1 MCECEVCRR
10 KKNRD
15 PLNRDCEPKKRAPKL
30 KKEDCEPKKEDCEPK
45 KEDCEPKKEDC
56 EPKKEDCEP
65 KKEDCEPKK
74 EDCESK
80 KEDCESLNCYSFS
93 KNTNFLEEAIQTD
106 KIDQISEE
114 YIEIVDSADVQVT
127 TTDTKAALSI
137 QAALQAAIV
146 VVVSISI
153 ADSEKAD
160 KITQELFQK
169 SAIKQINRQKTFI
182 KNSRNVTVTT
192 TDTDIAVNIQI
203 LLQILLAL
211 LVKLNIL

>member
-1 MCECEVCRR
+1 MCDCEVCRR
-10 KKNRD
+10 KKKRD
-15 PLNRDCEPKKRAPKL
+15 PLNRGSEPKKQ
-30 KKEDCEPKKEDCEPK
+30 DS
-45 KEDCEPKKEDC
+45 
-56 EPKKEDCEP
+56 
-65 KKEDCEPKK
+65 
-74 EDCESK
+74 ESVN
-80 KEDCESLNCYSFS
+80 SYSFS
-93 KNTNFLEEAIQTD
+93 KNANFLEEAIQTD
-106 KIDQISEE
+106 EIDQISEE

-127 TTDTKAALSI
+127 TTNTKAALSI

-169 SAIKQINRQKTFI
+169 SSIKQINRQKTFI

>member
-74 EDCESK
+74 EDCESV
-80 KEDCESLNCYSFS
+80 NYYSFS

-203 LLQILLAL
+203 LLQILLA
-211 LVKLNIL
+211 

>member
-15 PLNRDCEPKKRAPKL
+15 PLNREFEPKKRVP
-30 KKEDCEPKKEDCEPK
+30 
-45 KEDCEPKKEDC
+45 
-56 EPKKEDCEP
+56 EP

-74 EDCESK
+74 EDCES
-80 KEDCESLNCYSFS
+80 LNDYSFS
-93 KNTNFLEEAIQTD
+93 KNANFLEEAIQTD
-106 KIDQISEE
+106 EIDQISEE

>member
-15 PLNRDCEPKKRAPKL
+15 PLNREFEPKKRVP
-30 KKEDCEPKKEDCEPK
+30 EPKKEDCEPK

-56 EPKKEDCEP
+56 EP
-65 KKEDCEPKK
+65 
-74 EDCESK
+74 
-80 KEDCESLNCYSFS
+80 LNSYSYS
-93 KNTNFLEEAIQTD
+93 KNANFLEEAIQTD
-106 KIDQISEE
+106 EIDQVSEE

-127 TTDTKAALSI
+127 TTDTKVALSI

-146 VVVSISI
+146 VVVSLSI

-169 SAIKQINRQKTFI
+169 SSIKQINRQKTFI

>member
-1 MCECEVCRR
+1 MCDCEVCRR
-10 KKNRD
+10 KKKRD
-15 PLNRDCEPKKRAPKL
+15 PLNRGSEPKKQ
-30 KKEDCEPKKEDCEPK
+30 DS
-45 KEDCEPKKEDC
+45 
-56 EPKKEDCEP
+56 
-65 KKEDCEPKK
+65 
-74 EDCESK
+74 ESVN
-80 KEDCESLNCYSFS
+80 SYSFS
-93 KNTNFLEEAIQTD
+93 KNANFLEEAIQTD
-106 KIDQISEE
+106 EIDQVSEE

-169 SAIKQINRQKTFI
+169 SSIKQINRQKTFI
-182 KNSRNVTVTT
+182 KNSRNVAVTT

-211 LVKLNIL
+211 LGCV

>member
-15 PLNRDCEPKKRAPKL
+15 PLNREFEPKNRVP
-30 KKEDCEPKKEDCEPK
+30 EPKKEDCEPK
-45 KEDCEPKKEDC
+45 KGDCEP
-56 EPKKEDCEP
+56 
-65 KKEDCEPKK
+65 
-74 EDCESK
+74 
-80 KEDCESLNCYSFS
+80 LNSYSYS
-93 KNTNFLEEAIQTD
+93 KNANFLEEAIQTD
-106 KIDQISEE
+106 EIDQVSEE

-169 SAIKQINRQKTFI
+169 SSIKQINRQKTFI

>member
-1 MCECEVCRR
+1 MCECKVCKR

-15 PLNRDCEPKKRAPKL
+15 PLNREFEPKKRVP
-30 KKEDCEPKKEDCEPK
+30 EPKKEDCEPK
-45 KEDCEPKKEDC
+45 KEDCEP
-56 EPKKEDCEP
+56 
-65 KKEDCEPKK
+65 
-74 EDCESK
+74 
-80 KEDCESLNCYSFS
+80 LNSYSFS
-93 KNTNFLEEAIQTD
+93 KNSNFIEEAIQTD
-106 KIDQISEE
+106 EIDQVSEE

-169 SAIKQINRQKTFI
+169 SSIKQINRQKTFI

>member
-15 PLNRDCEPKKRAPKL
+15 PLNREFEPKKRVP
-30 KKEDCEPKKEDCEPK
+30 EPKKEDCEPK

-65 KKEDCEPKK
+65 KKEDSEP
-74 EDCESK
+74 
-80 KEDCESLNCYSFS
+80 LNSYSFS
-93 KNTNFLEEAIQTD
+93 KNSNFIEEAIQTD
-106 KIDQISEE
+106 EIDQISEE

>member
-15 PLNRDCEPKKRAPKL
+15 PLNREFEPKKRVP
-30 KKEDCEPKKEDCEPK
+30 
-45 KEDCEPKKEDC
+45 EPKKEDC

-80 KEDCESLNCYSFS
+80 KEDCESLNYYSFS

-106 KIDQISEE
+106 EIDQISEE

-169 SAIKQINRQKTFI
+169 SSIKQINRQKTFI

>member
-74 EDCESK
+74 EDCESV
-80 KEDCESLNCYSFS
+80 NYYSFS

>member
-1 MCECEVCRR
+1 MCDCEVCRR
-10 KKNRD
+10 KKKRD
-15 PLNRDCEPKKRAPKL
+15 PLNRGSEPKKQ
-30 KKEDCEPKKEDCEPK
+30 DS
-45 KEDCEPKKEDC
+45 
-56 EPKKEDCEP
+56 
-65 KKEDCEPKK
+65 
-74 EDCESK
+74 ESVN
-80 KEDCESLNCYSFS
+80 SYSFS
-93 KNTNFLEEAIQTD
+93 KNANFLEEAIQTD
-106 KIDQISEE
+106 EIDQVSEE

-169 SAIKQINRQKTFI
+169 SSIKQINRQKTFI
-182 KNSRNVTVTT
+182 RNSRNVTVTT

>member
-1 MCECEVCRR
+1 MCDCEVCRR
-10 KKNRD
+10 KKKRD
-15 PLNRDCEPKKRAPKL
+15 PLNRGSEPKKQ
-30 KKEDCEPKKEDCEPK
+30 DS
-45 KEDCEPKKEDC
+45 
-56 EPKKEDCEP
+56 
-65 KKEDCEPKK
+65 
-74 EDCESK
+74 ESVN
-80 KEDCESLNCYSFS
+80 SYSFS
-93 KNTNFLEEAIQTD
+93 KNANFLEEAIQTD
-106 KIDQISEE
+106 EIDQVSEE

-169 SAIKQINRQKTFI
+169 SSIKQINRQKTFI

-203 LLQILLAL
+203 LLQILLA
-211 LVKLNIL
+211 

>member
-1 MCECEVCRR
+1 MCDCEVCRR

-15 PLNRDCEPKKRAPKL
+15 PLNRDSERKKVDSEPIKK
-30 KKEDCEPKKEDCEPK
+30 DCEPKKQVSEPINQ
-45 KEDCEPKKEDC
+45 DS
-56 EPKKEDCEP
+56 
-65 KKEDCEPKK
+65 
-74 EDCESK
+74 ESVN
-80 KEDCESLNCYSFS
+80 SYSYI
-93 KNTNFLEEAIQTD
+93 KNANFLEEAIQTD
-106 KIDQISEE
+106 EIDQVSEE

-169 SAIKQINRQKTFI
+169 SSIKQINRQKTFI

>member
-15 PLNRDCEPKKRAPKL
+15 PLNREFEPKKRVP
-30 KKEDCEPKKEDCEPK
+30 EPKKEDCEPK

-56 EPKKEDCEP
+56 DP
-65 KKEDCEPKK
+65 
-74 EDCESK
+74 K
-80 KEDCESLNCYSFS
+80 KEDCESLNDYSFS
-93 KNTNFLEEAIQTD
+93 KNANFLEEAIQTD
-106 KIDQISEE
+106 EIDQISEE

>member
-15 PLNRDCEPKKRAPKL
+15 PLNREFEPKKRVH
-30 KKEDCEPKKEDCEPK
+30 
-45 KEDCEPKKEDC
+45 

-74 EDCESK
+74 EDCES
-80 KEDCESLNCYSFS
+80 LNYYSFS

-106 KIDQISEE
+106 KINQISEE

-127 TTDTKAALSI
+127 TTDTKATLSI

>member
-1 MCECEVCRR
+1 MCDCEVCRR
-10 KKNRD
+10 KKKRD
-15 PLNRDCEPKKRAPKL
+15 PLNRGSEPKKQ
-30 KKEDCEPKKEDCEPK
+30 DS
-45 KEDCEPKKEDC
+45 
-56 EPKKEDCEP
+56 
-65 KKEDCEPKK
+65 
-74 EDCESK
+74 ESVN
-80 KEDCESLNCYSFS
+80 SYSFS
-93 KNTNFLEEAIQTD
+93 KNANFLEEAIQTD
-106 KIDQISEE
+106 EIDQVSEE

-160 KITQELFQK
+160 RVAQELFQK
-169 SAIKQINRQKTFI
+169 SSIKQINKQETVIR
-182 KNSRNVTVTT
+182 NSRNVTVTT

>member
-15 PLNRDCEPKKRAPKL
+15 PLNREFEPKKRVPEPKKEDCEL
-30 KKEDCEPKKEDCEPK
+30 KKEDCEPKKEDCE
-45 KEDCEPKKEDC
+45 
-56 EPKKEDCEP
+56 
-65 KKEDCEPKK
+65 
-74 EDCESK
+74 
-80 KEDCESLNCYSFS
+80 SLNDYSFS
-93 KNTNFLEEAIQTD
+93 KNANFLEEAIQTD
-106 KIDQISEE
+106 EIDQISEE

>member
-1 MCECEVCRR
+1 MCDCEVCRR
-10 KKNRD
+10 KKKRD
-15 PLNRDCEPKKRAPKL
+15 PLNRGSEPKKQ
-30 KKEDCEPKKEDCEPK
+30 DS
-45 KEDCEPKKEDC
+45 
-56 EPKKEDCEP
+56 
-65 KKEDCEPKK
+65 
-74 EDCESK
+74 ESVN
-80 KEDCESLNCYSFS
+80 SYSFS
-93 KNTNFLEEAIQTD
+93 KNANFLEEAIQTD
-106 KIDQISEE
+106 EIDQVSEE

-169 SAIKQINRQKTFI
+169 SSIKQINRQKTFI

-211 LVKLNIL
+211 LVKLNI

>member
-15 PLNRDCEPKKRAPKL
+15 PLNREFEPKKRVP
-30 KKEDCEPKKEDCEPK
+30 EPKE
-45 KEDCEPKKEDC
+45 
-56 EPKKEDCEP
+56 
-65 KKEDCEPKK
+65 EDCEPKK
-74 EDCESK
+74 EDCES
-80 KEDCESLNCYSFS
+80 LNYYSFS
-93 KNTNFLEEAIQTD
+93 KNANFLEEAIQTD
-106 KIDQISEE
+106 EIDQISEE

-169 SAIKQINRQKTFI
+169 SSIKQINRQKTFI

>member
-1 MCECEVCRR
+1 MCDCEVCRR
-10 KKNRD
+10 KKKRD
-15 PLNRDCEPKKRAPKL
+15 PLNRGSEPKKQ
-30 KKEDCEPKKEDCEPK
+30 DS
-45 KEDCEPKKEDC
+45 
-56 EPKKEDCEP
+56 
-65 KKEDCEPKK
+65 
-74 EDCESK
+74 ESVN
-80 KEDCESLNCYSFS
+80 SYSFS
-93 KNTNFLEEAIQTD
+93 KNANFLEEAIQTD
-106 KIDQISEE
+106 EIDQVSEE

-169 SAIKQINRQKTFI
+169 SSIKQINRQKTFI
-182 KNSRNVTVTT
+182 KNSRNITVTT

>member
-15 PLNRDCEPKKRAPKL
+15 PLNREFEPKKRVP
-30 KKEDCEPKKEDCEPK
+30 EPKKEDCEPK

-56 EPKKEDCEP
+56 EPKKEDSEP
-65 KKEDCEPKK
+65 
-74 EDCESK
+74 
-80 KEDCESLNCYSFS
+80 LNSYSFS
-93 KNTNFLEEAIQTD
+93 KNSNFIEEAIQTD
-106 KIDQISEE
+106 EIDQISEE

>member
-74 EDCESK
+74 EDCEPK
-80 KEDCESLNCYSFS
+80 KEDCESLNYYSFS

>member
-15 PLNRDCEPKKRAPKL
+15 PLNREFEPKKRVPEPKN
-30 KKEDCEPKKEDCEPK
+30 EDCEPKKEDCEP
-45 KEDCEPKKEDC
+45 
-56 EPKKEDCEP
+56 
-65 KKEDCEPKK
+65 
-74 EDCESK
+74 
-80 KEDCESLNCYSFS
+80 LNSYSFS
-93 KNTNFLEEAIQTD
+93 KNSNFLEEAIQTD
-106 KIDQISEE
+106 EIDQVSEE

-169 SAIKQINRQKTFI
+169 SSIKQINKQETVIR
-182 KNSRNVTVTT
+182 NSRNVTVTT
-192 TDTDIAVNIQI
+192 TDTDIAVNVQI

>member
-1 MCECEVCRR
+1 MCDCEVCRR
-10 KKNRD
+10 KKKRD
-15 PLNRDCEPKKRAPKL
+15 PLNRGSEPKKQ
-30 KKEDCEPKKEDCEPK
+30 DS
-45 KEDCEPKKEDC
+45 
-56 EPKKEDCEP
+56 
-65 KKEDCEPKK
+65 
-74 EDCESK
+74 ESVN
-80 KEDCESLNCYSFS
+80 SYSFS
-93 KNTNFLEEAIQTD
+93 KNANFLEEAIQTD
-106 KIDQISEE
+106 EIDQVSEE
-114 YIEIVDSADVQVT
+114 SIKIVDSADVEVT

-169 SAIKQINRQKTFI
+169 SSIKQINRQKTFI

>member
-1 MCECEVCRR
+1 MCDCEVCRR

-15 PLNRDCEPKKRAPKL
+15 PLNRDSEPKKVDSEPIKKDSEPKKVDSEPI
-30 KKEDCEPKKEDCEPK
+30 KKDCEPKKVDSESINQDCEP
-45 KEDCEPKKEDC
+45 
-56 EPKKEDCEP
+56 
-65 KKEDCEPKK
+65 
-74 EDCESK
+74 
-80 KEDCESLNCYSFS
+80 LNSYSFS
-93 KNTNFLEEAIQTD
+93 KNSNFIEEAIQAD
-106 KIDQISEE
+106 EIDQVSEE

-169 SAIKQINRQKTFI
+169 SSIKQINRQKTLI

>member
-15 PLNRDCEPKKRAPKL
+15 PLNREFEPKKRVP
-30 KKEDCEPKKEDCEPK
+30 EPKKEDCEPK
-45 KEDCEPKKEDC
+45 KEDCELKREDC
-56 EPKKEDCEP
+56 DP
-65 KKEDCEPKK
+65 
-74 EDCESK
+74 K
-80 KEDCESLNCYSFS
+80 KEDCESLNDYSFS
-93 KNTNFLEEAIQTD
+93 KNANFLEEAIQTD
-106 KIDQISEE
+106 EIDQISEE

>member
-15 PLNRDCEPKKRAPKL
+15 PLNREFEPKKRVP
-30 KKEDCEPKKEDCEPK
+30 EPKKEDCEPK
-45 KEDCEPKKEDC
+45 KEDCELKKEDCDPKKEDC
-56 EPKKEDCEP
+56 DP
-65 KKEDCEPKK
+65 
-74 EDCESK
+74 K
-80 KEDCESLNCYSFS
+80 KEDCESLNDYSFS
-93 KNTNFLEEAIQTD
+93 KNANFLEEAIQTD
-106 KIDQISEE
+106 EIDQISEE

>member
-15 PLNRDCEPKKRAPKL
+15 PLNREFEPKKRVP
-30 KKEDCEPKKEDCEPK
+30 EPKE
-45 KEDCEPKKEDC
+45 
-56 EPKKEDCEP
+56 
-65 KKEDCEPKK
+65 EDCEPKK

-80 KEDCESLNCYSFS
+80 KEDCESLNYYSFS
-93 KNTNFLEEAIQTD
+93 KNSIFLEEAIQTD
-106 KIDQISEE
+106 EIDQISEE

-169 SAIKQINRQKTFI
+169 SSIKQINRQKTFI

>member
-15 PLNRDCEPKKRAPKL
+15 PLNREFEPKKRVP
-30 KKEDCEPKKEDCEPK
+30 EPKKEDCEPK

-56 EPKKEDCEP
+56 ELKREDCDP
-65 KKEDCEPKK
+65 
-74 EDCESK
+74 K
-80 KEDCESLNCYSFS
+80 KEDCESLNDYSFS
-93 KNTNFLEEAIQTD
+93 KNANFLEEAIQTD
-106 KIDQISEE
+106 EIDQISEE

>member
-1 MCECEVCRR
+1 MCDCEVCRR

-15 PLNRDCEPKKRAPKL
+15 PLNREFEPKKRVSEPIKQDCEPKKGDSEPIKQ
-30 KKEDCEPKKEDCEPK
+30 DCEPKKGDSAPIKQDSET
-45 KEDCEPKKEDC
+45 
-56 EPKKEDCEP
+56 
-65 KKEDCEPKK
+65 
-74 EDCESK
+74 
-80 KEDCESLNCYSFS
+80 LNSYSFS
-93 KNTNFLEEAIQTD
+93 KNSNFLEEAIQAD
-106 KIDQISEE
+106 EIDQVSEE

-169 SAIKQINRQKTFI
+169 SSIKQINRQKTFI

-192 TDTDIAVNIQI
+192 TDTDIAVNVQI

>member
-1 MCECEVCRR
+1 MCDCEVCRR
-10 KKNRD
+10 KKKRD
-15 PLNRDCEPKKRAPKL
+15 PLNRGSEPKKQ
-30 KKEDCEPKKEDCEPK
+30 DS
-45 KEDCEPKKEDC
+45 
-56 EPKKEDCEP
+56 
-65 KKEDCEPKK
+65 
-74 EDCESK
+74 ESVN
-80 KEDCESLNCYSFS
+80 SYSFS
-93 KNTNFLEEAIQTD
+93 KNANFLEEAIQTD
-106 KIDQISEE
+106 EIDQVSEE

-127 TTDTKAALSI
+127 TTNTKAALSI

-169 SAIKQINRQKTFI
+169 SFIKQINRQKTFI

>member
-1 MCECEVCRR
+1 MCDCEVCRR

-15 PLNRDCEPKKRAPKL
+15 PLNRDSEPKKVDSEPI
-30 KKEDCEPKKEDCEPK
+30 KKDCEP
-45 KEDCEPKKEDC
+45 
-56 EPKKEDCEP
+56 
-65 KKEDCEPKK
+65 
-74 EDCESK
+74 
-80 KEDCESLNCYSFS
+80 LNSYSFS
-93 KNTNFLEEAIQTD
+93 KNSNFIEEAIQAD
-106 KIDQISEE
+106 EIDQVSEE

-169 SAIKQINRQKTFI
+169 SSIKQINRQKTLI

>member
-15 PLNRDCEPKKRAPKL
+15 PLNREFEPKKRVP
-30 KKEDCEPKKEDCEPK
+30 EPKKEDCEPK
-45 KEDCEPKKEDC
+45 KEDCEP
-56 EPKKEDCEP
+56 
-65 KKEDCEPKK
+65 
-74 EDCESK
+74 
-80 KEDCESLNCYSFS
+80 LNSYSYS
-93 KNTNFLEEAIQTD
+93 KNANFLEEAIQTD
-106 KIDQISEE
+106 EIDQVSEE

-146 VVVSISI
+146 VVVSLSI

-169 SAIKQINRQKTFI
+169 SSIKQINRQKTFI

>member
-1 MCECEVCRR
+1 MCDCEVCRR
-10 KKNRD
+10 KKKRD
-15 PLNRDCEPKKRAPKL
+15 PLNRNSEPKKH
-30 KKEDCEPKKEDCEPK
+30 DSEPV
-45 KEDCEPKKEDC
+45 
-56 EPKKEDCEP
+56 
-65 KKEDCEPKK
+65 
-74 EDCESK
+74 S
-80 KEDCESLNCYSFS
+80 SYSFS
-93 KNTNFLEEAIQTD
+93 KNANFLEEAIQTD
-106 KIDQISEE
+106 EIDQISEE

-169 SAIKQINRQKTFI
+169 SSIKQINRQKTFI
-182 KNSRNVTVTT
+182 KNSRNVIVTT

>member
-1 MCECEVCRR
+1 MCDCEVCRR
-10 KKNRD
+10 KKKRD
-15 PLNRDCEPKKRAPKL
+15 PLNRGSEPKKQ
-30 KKEDCEPKKEDCEPK
+30 DS
-45 KEDCEPKKEDC
+45 
-56 EPKKEDCEP
+56 
-65 KKEDCEPKK
+65 
-74 EDCESK
+74 ESVN
-80 KEDCESLNCYSFS
+80 SYSFS
-93 KNTNFLEEAIQTD
+93 KNANFLEEAIQTD
-106 KIDQISEE
+106 EIDQVSEE

-127 TTDTKAALSI
+127 TKDTKAALSI

-169 SAIKQINRQKTFI
+169 SSIKQINRQKTFI